1 MKFGIAVTGRANP
14 KLIERLAIKA
24 ESVGYDYLLITD
36 HFILPNVN
44 NHIDVWSFLPYLA
57 AKTSTIRL
65 GTCVTPL
72 PLRNPALMAK
82 MVATTDNLSN
92 GRIIFGL
99 GFGWYKPEF
108 EAYSQWLET
117 KERVKFS
124 REAFDLMQLLWTK
137 DTPVDFNG
145 QFVHVK
151 GAIVEPKPVQKPYPQ
166 VWWGGHQNTSLHM
179 AGKYADG
186 WMPIGPRWFDD
197 NYPKPHQ
204 FSEMKQVIMEELKKR
219 NYPAQKFVFTNLIN
233 RTDITT
239 LRKDVEAFVEAG
251 MNHFTLG
258 EKAENENCL
267 EQIAVVA
274 KDIGGSL

>member
-14 KLIERLAIKA
+14 KLIESLAIKA

-92 GRIIFGL
+92 GRIIFGV

-108 EAYSQWLET
+108 EAYSEWLET

-124 REAFDLMQLLWTK
+124 REAFDLMRLLWTK
-137 DTPVDFNG
+137 DKPVDFNG
-145 QFVHVK
+145 QFLHVK

-204 FSEMKQVIMEELKKR
+204 FSEMKQVIVEELKKR
-219 NYPAQKFVFTNLIN
+219 NYPQQKFIFTNLIN
-233 RTDITT
+233 RTDITA
-239 LRKDVEAFVEAG
+239 LRKDVEAYIEAG

-258 EKAENENCL
+258 EKAENDNCL

>member
-14 KLIERLAIKA
+14 KLIESLAIKA

-92 GRIIFGL
+92 GRIIFGV

-108 EAYSQWLET
+108 EAYSEWLET

-124 REAFDLMQLLWTK
+124 REAFDLMRLLWTK
-137 DTPVDFNG
+137 DKPVDFNG
-145 QFVHVK
+145 QFLHVK

-204 FSEMKQVIMEELKKR
+204 FSEMKQVIVEELKKR
-219 NYPAQKFVFTNLIN
+219 NYPQQKFVFTNLIN

-239 LRKDVEAFVEAG
+239 LRKDVEAYIEAG

-258 EKAENENCL
+258 EKAENDSCL